1 MRDEGASSFTDVVK
15 VRDIE
20 LPDIGAN
27 AEDNL
32 HPEMEPFEIYR
43 DEDIRATAILV
54 EHQPVFPAFAF
65 RFDTADGAVVFSG
78 DTSLSENV
86 ARLAKG
92 ADVLVH
98 EAIDLEYFKS
108 DESMPPALLEH
119 LRASHAD
126 VDGLGALAQRAG
138 SRLWCSIISFQEI
151 RISSRLQNGNAGH
164 SKDST
169 GRYTL
174 GRTGWLC
181 RSGETEYTQ
190 PSVLPWPHGV

>member
-65 RFDTADGAVVFSG
+65 RFDTADGAVVFSS

-138 SRLWCSIISFQEI
+138 VKTLVLNHLVPGDPDLVSTSEWQRRAQQGFDGKVYVGKDRLVVPI
-151 RISSRLQNGNAGH
+151 
-164 SKDST
+164 
-169 GRYTL
+169 GRD
-174 GRTGWLC
+174 
-181 RSGETEYTQ
+181 
-190 PSVLPWPHGV
+190 